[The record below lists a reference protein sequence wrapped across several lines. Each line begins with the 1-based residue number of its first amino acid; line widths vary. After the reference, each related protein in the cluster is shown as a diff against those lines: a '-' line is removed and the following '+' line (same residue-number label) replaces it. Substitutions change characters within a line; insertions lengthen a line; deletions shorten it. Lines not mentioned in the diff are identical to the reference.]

1 MAYNVGFKKA
11 KEYFVVSESMRI
23 FVTMIRKVTFFL
35 LILIPT
41 LNLGA
46 QRTIDLSGEWDFGT
60 NDQMTDKILLPGS
73 MPERRKGDLPSV
85 KTHWTASLYDSS
97 YFYNPYMEKYRR
109 QENFKIPF
117 FLTPARHYIGTAWYH
132 RKVNLNNLSEKMRY
146 SVMLERPHITVIL
159 WMNGQEVGKRNSLSG
174 PDEWDVTR
182 FVRPGENDIT
192 LRIDNKIEDVGV
204 GPDSHSVT
212 DQT

>member
-1 MAYNVGFKKA
+1 MAYYVGFKKA

-35 LILIPT
+35 LILIPF

-60 NDQMTDKILLPGS
+60 NEQMTDKILLPGS
-73 MPERRKGDLPSV
+73 MPERRKGNLPSV
-85 KTHWTASLYDSS
+85 ETRWTASLYDSS

-132 RKVNLNNLSEKMRY
+132 RKVNLNNLDEKMRY
-146 SVMLERPHITVIL
+146 SVMLERPHITVTL

-174 PDEWDVTR
+174 PDEWDVTH
-182 FVRPGENDIT
+182 FVQVGENDIT
-192 LRIDNKIEDVGV
+192 LRIENKI
-204 GPDSHSVT
+204 
-212 DQT
+212 